1 MDSYTE
7 FRRMMQ
13 GIDIEKNEE
22 ERIKKEA
29 KKKEAKKKRAI
40 GEMAQDIESCE
51 IEIRFC
57 DCMTIAKE
65 LYKKGYRKRQ

>member
-7 FRRMMQ
+7 FRRMIQ
-13 GIDIEKNEE
+13 GIDIEENEE
-22 ERIKKEA
+22 GRIKKE
-29 KKKEAKKKRAI
+29 EEKKRAI

-57 DCMTIAKE
+57 DCVTIAKE
-65 LYKKGYRKRQ
+65 LYEKGYRKRQ

>member
-7 FRRMMQ
+7 FRRMIQ
-13 GIDIEKNEE
+13 GIDIEENEE
-22 ERIKKEA
+22 GRIKKE
-29 KKKEAKKKRAI
+29 EEKKRAI

-65 LYKKGYRKRQ
+65 LYEKGYRKRQ

>member
-1 MDSYTE
+1 MDSYTK

-22 ERIKKEA
+22 ERI
-29 KKKEAKKKRAI
+29 KKEAKKKRAI